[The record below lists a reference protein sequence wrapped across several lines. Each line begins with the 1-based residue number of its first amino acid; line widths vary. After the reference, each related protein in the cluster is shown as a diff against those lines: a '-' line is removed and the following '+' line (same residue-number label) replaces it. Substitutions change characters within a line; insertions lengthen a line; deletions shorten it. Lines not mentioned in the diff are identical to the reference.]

1 MTLWLSPTPWVGSSV
16 QVAGENVRGISME
29 TSGDPSRPHWS
40 LMSEAAAHFVRY
52 DPGDINSVKIC
63 CRQKVSLCST
73 EGQGE
78 GEGEGG

>member
-1 MTLWLSPTPWVGSSV
+1 
-16 QVAGENVRGISME
+16 
-29 TSGDPSRPHWS
+29 
-40 LMSEAAAHFVRY
+40 MSEAAAHFVRY

-78 GEGEGG
+78 GEGEGGVAFGVSPKIAFLPGSHVFLCTLCD